1 MRRSLMTGCDIMYLS
16 FSVPGLNS
24 RKSIIGVWSNVRS
37 TYSFAVFFIH
47 QDEILR
53 LINRKIVRFISV
65 NMTSF
70 GITAVQPYS
79 FM

>member
-1 MRRSLMTGCDIMYLS
+1 MRRSLMTRCAIMYLS

-24 RKSIIGVWSNVRS
+24 RKSITGVWSNVRS

-70 GITAVQPYS
+70 EITAVQPYS

>member
-24 RKSIIGVWSNVRS
+24 RKSITGVWSNVRS

-70 GITAVQPYS
+70 RITAVQPYS